1 MICKNRGPRA
11 PGFKALALSVSLLF
25 GASVLA
31 KETSGRTAAAN
42 RLLENIRHYSRV
54 PGLAAAVAIDGEL
67 VWTGT
72 TGLADV
78 ATGRQVTVDSRFRL
92 ASVSKLYAAT
102 LALRLWEEK
111 RLDLDTDVRHYV
123 ASWPPHDGATI
134 TLRHLASHSSG
145 INHYRSLASSDY
157 VEGRHYP
164 DIFEALEFFKDY
176 PLLNAP
182 GEAYSYSSFG
192 FALMNAVITTVTE
205 KSYGEA
211 LETWVLEPAGLL
223 ETGIED
229 VRHLPAKSVSLYDV
243 DDSGAITLLTPNDQ
257 SHVWGATGMRASARD
272 VVRFGVA
279 FFGGEL
285 VSKSTIEMAL
295 EPVELSDGGMAGIG
309 RYHVGFG
316 FRVGEDW
323 DGRAVAHHAGVT
335 PGVRSILL
343 GYRDGGAVV
352 ALLSNARWTARIET
366 TAELLAAPFL
376 EDEGS
381 SALDCPSGSWRYE
394 GQFDDKSEIGEIRL
408 GVEDG
413 LCVGTVESKGALSE
427 QWHLESSPRRR
438 MPLVRVSY
446 RSFGAREHVFALAY
460 PWGLAP
466 LRVKR
471 VGDDFRAEGDLAGR
485 VLSLQWT
492 SKQE

>member
-1 MICKNRGPRA
+1 MPTFCTQLK
-11 PGFKALALSVSLLF
+11 S
-25 GASVLA
+25 
-31 KETSGRTAAAN
+31 
-42 RLLENIRHYSRV
+42 
-54 PGLAAAVAIDGEL
+54 
-67 VWTGT
+67 GT
-72 TGLADV
+72 TQWAP
-78 ATGRQVTVDSRFRL
+78 AWTK
-92 ASVSKLYAAT
+92 VSAG
-102 LALRLWEEK
+102 
-111 RLDLDTDVRHYV
+111 D
-123 ASWPPHDGATI
+123 
-134 TLRHLASHSSG
+134 
-145 INHYRSLASSDY
+145 ASSDY

-205 KSYGEA
+205 KFYGEA

-279 FFGGEL
+279 FFGGDL
-285 VSKSTIEMAL
+285 VSKSTIEMPL

-335 PGVRSILL
+335 PRCAEHLVGLPRW
-343 GYRDGGAVV
+343 GRGRGALVE
-352 ALLSNARWTARIET
+352 R
-366 TAELLAAPFL
+366 
-376 EDEGS
+376 
-381 SALDCPSGSWRYE
+381 ALDGAHRN
-394 GQFDDKSEIGEIRL
+394 
-408 GVEDG
+408 DG
-413 LCVGTVESKGALSE
+413 
-427 QWHLESSPRRR
+427 
-438 MPLVRVSY
+438 
-446 RSFGAREHVFALAY
+446 
-460 PWGLAP
+460 
-466 LRVKR
+466 
-471 VGDDFRAEGDLAGR
+471 
-485 VLSLQWT
+485 
-492 SKQE
+492 

>member
-1 MICKNRGPRA
+1 MRRIG
-11 PGFKALALSVSLLF
+11 
-25 GASVLA
+25 
-31 KETSGRTAAAN
+31 
-42 RLLENIRHYSRV
+42 
-54 PGLAAAVAIDGEL
+54 IDVG
-67 VWTGT
+67 GT
-72 TGLADV
+72 NAD
-78 ATGRQVTVDSRFRL
+78 
-92 ASVSKLYAAT
+92 
-102 LALRLWEEK
+102 
-111 RLDLDTDVRHYV
+111 
-123 ASWPPHDGATI
+123 
-134 TLRHLASHSSG
+134 
-145 INHYRSLASSDY
+145 ASSDY

-279 FFGGEL
+279 FFGGDL

-335 PGVRSILL
+335 PGVRSIVLA
-343 GYRDGGAVV
+343 YRDGGAVV

-381 SALDCPSGSWRYE
+381 SRDRGVRGSPFRSVASRE
-394 GQFDDKSEIGEIRL
+394 RAAPTDAARARLVSFLRGSRTRVRL
-408 GVEDG
+408 G
-413 LCVGTVESKGALSE
+413 LPVGTS
-427 QWHLESSPRRR
+427 
-438 MPLVRVSY
+438 
-446 RSFGAREHVFALAY
+446 
-460 PWGLAP
+460 P

-485 VLSLQWT
+485 VLSLRWARN
-492 SKQE
+492 EPE